1 MTLRSL
7 RLKIYRQVRKEPQ
20 RKDMIQFEFYSP
32 ITIEEACELFA
43 ENNANAKI
51 LAGGTDLLIELR
63 KPSAKTP
70 TVVIDISRLQEL
82 KGIEESDNAICIKP
96 LTTHT
101 ELLQSNIIR
110 QFAPLLRQAVST
122 IGSPQIR
129 NRGTIGGNIM
139 NAAPCADTVP
149 PLMALDAMV
158 KLQSVKGERLVPF
171 IDFFVK
177 PYQTIAA
184 KDEILTEIRFP
195 KLNNSAKGV
204 FIKLGRRNAL
214 AISRLSV
221 AAILQKTDARLIREA
236 RIVPGAAFPTWQR
249 MTDAENLL
257 IGQQPSKELFAEAG
271 KKVSEAMILLAGRRW
286 STEYKEPVIAVLV
299 RRALEACQ

>member
-1 MTLRSL
+1 M
-7 RLKIYRQVRKEPQ
+7 KP
-20 RKDMIQFEFYSP
+20 FEFIVPKSIFETLEVLEVYS
-32 ITIEEACELFA
+32 TD
-43 ENNANAKI
+43 ANI

-63 KPSAKTP
+63 KSTAKAP
-70 TVVIDISRLQEL
+70 TIVIDISRLQEL
-82 KGIEESDNAICIKP
+82 KGIEEFDNDICIKS
-96 LTTHT
+96 LTTHS
-101 ELLQSNIIR
+101 EIMESKVIQ

-139 NAAPCADTVP
+139 NAAACADTVP

-177 PYQTIAA
+177 PYQTTAA
-184 KDEILTEIRFP
+184 KDEVLTEIRFP
-195 KLNNSAKGV
+195 KLNNLAKGV

-221 AAILQKTDARLIREA
+221 AAILQKTAGRLIQEA

-249 MTDAENLL
+249 MTDAEKLL

-271 KKVSEAMILLAGRRW
+271 KKVSEVMIFLAGKRW